1 MGKSIAWFAELGRG
15 DALVAGGKGANLG
28 ELTHGGFPVPPGFV
42 VTAESYLQALE
53 AGGVRDQIRDAVA
66 GAEQREAGEL
76 GATAS
81 RLRDLVEKAGMPKEL
96 GRVVLDAY
104 HELGSP
110 ARVAV
115 RSSATAEDAG
125 DTSFA
130 GMNRTFTNVTEQDL
144 LDRIVDCWASL
155 FGERVFAYRAALGVR
170 DEPAIAVVV
179 QVMLDADRSGVMFSA
194 DPATGDPSRVIIEG
208 AFGLGEV
215 VVGGA
220 VEPDTYVVDK
230 DGPRLVSVRVG
241 QQAIAVRRGPD
252 GADLQVELSAAEG
265 ARRVLSDDDTLTLAR
280 LAARVEEHYGSPQD
294 MEWAFQGDELY
305 LVQSRPITA
314 LPRSGAPSAGGSTTP
329 APDPVV
335 SGMGASPGIAAGRV
349 RRLASVDDTDQF
361 ESGEVLVARMTTP
374 DWVPAMRRAA
384 ALVTDGGG
392 VTCHAAIA
400 SRELGVPCVVGD
412 PSRDGAVPRRRGR
425 HGRRRRRRGVPGR
438 PERRV
443 GAGTGAAADR
453 ADELGR
459 SPGDASVCQPGY
471 RRTRRR
477 GRGAAR
483 RRSRIA
489 AGRAHAHRGA
499 AGRASPSRAGP
510 RGRGRVPRPHG
521 PIAASRHPGVR
532 APPSRLPHHRL
543 SKQRVPRAE
552 RR

>member
-15 DALVAGGKGANLG
+15 DALIAGGKGANLG
-28 ELTHGGFPVPPGFV
+28 ELAQGGFPVPAGFV
-42 VTAESYLQALE
+42 VTAESYLHALE

-66 GAEQREAGEL
+66 GAEHHASSEL

-81 RLRDLVEKAGMPKEL
+81 RLRDLVEKAGMPEEL
-96 GRVVLDAY
+96 GRLVLDAY

-130 GMNRTFTNVTEQDL
+130 GMNRTFTNVKEDDL

-194 DPATGDPSRVIIEG
+194 DPATGDPSLVIIEG

-265 ARRVLSDDDTLTLAR
+265 ARRVLSDDDTLTLSR

-294 MEWAFQGDELY
+294 MEWAFQGDDLY

-314 LPRSGAPSAGGSTTP
+314 LPRSAAPSPGGSTTP

-349 RRLASVDDTDQF
+349 RRLASVDDADQF

-400 SRELGVPCVVGD
+400 SRELGVPCVVGTRRATELL
-412 PSRDGAVPRRRGR
+412 RDGEVVTVDGVAGAVYLGDLTAALAPAPAQPR
-425 HGRRRRRRGVPGR
+425 
-438 PERRV
+438 
-443 GAGTGAAADR
+443 TGPT
-453 ADELGR
+453 
-459 SPGDASVCQPGY
+459 S
-471 RRTRRR
+471 
-477 GRGAAR
+477 
-483 RRSRIA
+483 
-489 AGRAHAHRGA
+489 
-499 AGRASPSRAGP
+499 
-510 RGRGRVPRPHG
+510 
-521 PIAASRHPGVR
+521 
-532 APPSRLPHHRL
+532 
-543 SKQRVPRAE
+543 
-552 RR
+552 